1 MVLTENCSST
11 YIIVVPHFFC
21 VFDFIQF
28 IVYDQSNAYIFNC
41 CNMSVSLDDLISVL
55 GGG

>member
-1 MVLTENCSST
+1 MVLTENCSRT
-11 YIIVVPHFFC
+11 YIIIVDHFFC

-28 IVYDQSNAYIFNC
+28 ILYNQSNAYIVNR

-55 GGG
+55 RS

>member
-21 VFDFIQF
+21 VFDFIRF